1 MIARSEET
9 APTKLVVFNNYLSN
23 TSYLGTY
30 LEKKNSTKSEMR
42 GLSSLSSRF
51 WSWTLQQRK
60 PPPPQSFE
68 WVQEKALI
76 FSVFGVTG
84 ACNAQATPLLSHE
97 LNPHWRF
104 SCRHHRLVL
113 RATSALEGWD

>member
-1 MIARSEET
+1 M
-9 APTKLVVFNNYLSN
+9 
-23 TSYLGTY
+23 
-30 LEKKNSTKSEMR
+30 LEKKNSAKSEIEMR

-97 LNPHWRF
+97 LNPHWSF